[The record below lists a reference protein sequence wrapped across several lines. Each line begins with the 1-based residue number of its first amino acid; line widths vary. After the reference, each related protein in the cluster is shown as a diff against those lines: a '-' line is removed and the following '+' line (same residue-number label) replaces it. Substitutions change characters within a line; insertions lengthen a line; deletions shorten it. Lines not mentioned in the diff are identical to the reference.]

1 MERNPEKRWAPSPD
15 LPQWLSALCE
25 RIAARLVRVEGI
37 EAIALGG
44 SWVRGVARPD
54 SDVDIALYYEPDA
67 AFSPE
72 ELDAAASELDDRR
85 AQRLVT
91 SFGDWGEGVNGGGWL
106 VTDGRQVD
114 LLYRNLARVREV
126 IELCRDGKPGA
137 VYQLGH
143 PLGFQTQI
151 YMGEIFYCRPLHDP
165 GSELAR
171 LKRVCAEYPAA
182 MRRALIEK
190 HLFDARFEISIAA
203 KPANRGDTT
212 YVTGCLFRAAG
223 FMTLVLHALNRRY
236 YVNEK
241 GAFPESRGFPIGPA
255 GFHDAVEAVLAHLG
269 ATPEELT
276 ANVAAMSSALA
287 SLEELCR
294 RELAAAPG

>member
-1 MERNPEKRWAPSPD
+1 VEQNPEKRWAPRPD
-15 LPQWLSALCE
+15 LPQWLRALCE
-25 RIAARLVRVEGI
+25 RVAARLIRVQGI

-72 ELDAAASELDDRR
+72 ELDTAASELDDRH

-106 VTDGRQVD
+106 VIDGRQVD
-114 LLYRNLARVREV
+114 FLYRNLARVREV
-126 IELCRDGKPGA
+126 IGLCGDGKPGA
-137 VYQLGH
+137 IYQLGH

-151 YMGEIFYCRPLHDP
+151 YVGEIFFCRPLHDP
-165 GSELAR
+165 GDELAR
-171 LKRVCAEYPAA
+171 LKRLCAQYPAA

-203 KPANRGDTT
+203 GPAGRGDTM
-212 YVTGCLFRAAG
+212 YAAGCLFCAAG
-223 FMTLVLHALNRRY
+223 LMTLVLYALNRRY

-241 GAFPESRGFPIGPA
+241 GAFAESRGFAIKPT
-255 GFHDAVEAVLAHLG
+255 GFHDAVEAVLARLG
-269 ATPEELT
+269 GAPDEL
-276 ANVAAMSSALA
+276 AASAAAMGSAFA
-287 SLEELCR
+287 SLEELCG
-294 RELAAAPG
+294 RELAASG

>member
-1 MERNPEKRWAPSPD
+1 
-15 LPQWLSALCE
+15 
-25 RIAARLVRVEGI
+25 RVQGI

-44 SWVRGVARPD
+44 SWVRGIARPD

-72 ELDAAASELDDRR
+72 ELDTAASELDDRH

-106 VTDGRQVD
+106 VIDGRQVD
-114 LLYRNLARVREV
+114 FLYRNLARVREV
-126 IELCRDGKPGA
+126 IGLCGDGKPGA

-151 YMGEIFYCRPLHDP
+151 YVGEIFFCRPLHDP
-165 GSELAR
+165 GDELAR
-171 LKRVCAEYPAA
+171 LKRLCAQYPAA

-203 KPANRGDTT
+203 GP
-212 YVTGCLFRAAG
+212 
-223 FMTLVLHALNRRY
+223 MTLVLYALNRRY

-241 GAFPESRGFPIGPA
+241 GAFAESRGFAIKPT
-255 GFHDAVEAVLAHLG
+255 GFHDAVEAVLARLG
-269 ATPEELT
+269 GAPDEL
-276 ANVAAMSSALA
+276 AASAAAMGSAFA
-287 SLEELCR
+287 SLEELCG
-294 RELAAAPG
+294 RELAASG